1 MPAPISRATM
11 RGIVRTIL
19 IVDDQASFRSLAR
32 SMLEADGYLVV
43 GEAADGATAIARA
56 RSLKPD
62 LVLLDVQLPDLDG
75 FAVCEQLALG
85 PDPPPIVLTSTRP
98 VSSYRHRL
106 RMSGARGFIAK
117 SELTGSALAEIIEP
131 V

>member
-1 MPAPISRATM
+1 M
-11 RGIVRTIL
+11 RTIL

-43 GEAADGATAIARA
+43 GEAADGITAIARA
-56 RSLKPD
+56 RNLKPD
-62 LVLLDVQLPDLDG
+62 VILLDVQLPDLDG
-75 FAVCEQLALG
+75 LAVCEQLAMD
-85 PDPPPIVLTSTRP
+85 PEPPPIVLTSTRP

-106 RMSGARGFIAK
+106 RTSSARGFIGK
-117 SELTGSALAEIIEP
+117 SELTRSPLAEFLDP

>member
-1 MPAPISRATM
+1 M
-11 RGIVRTIL
+11 RTIL

-43 GEAADGATAIARA
+43 GEAADGITAIARA

-62 LVLLDVQLPDLDG
+62 LILLDVQLPDLDG
-75 FAVCEQLALG
+75 FAVCDQLAG
-85 PDPPPIVLTSTRP
+85 DHDPPPIVLTSTRP

-106 RMSGARGFIAK
+106 RTSSARGFIAK
-117 SELTGSALAEIIEP
+117 SELTGSALAEFVDP

>member
-1 MPAPISRATM
+1 M
-11 RGIVRTIL
+11 RTIL

-43 GEAADGATAIARA
+43 GEAADGTTAITRA

-62 LVLLDVQLPDLDG
+62 MVLLDIQLPDLDG
-75 FAVCEQLALG
+75 FAVCERLAAD
-85 PDPPPIVLTSTRP
+85 PDPPPVVLTSTRP
-98 VSSYRHRL
+98 ISAYRHRL
-106 RMSGARGFIAK
+106 RTSTARGFIAK
-117 SELTGSALAEIIEP
+117 SELTGSALAEIVEA

>member
-1 MPAPISRATM
+1 M

-43 GEAADGATAIARA
+43 GEAADGTTAIAQA

-75 FAVCEQLALG
+75 FAVCEQLALD
-85 PDPPPIVLTSTRP
+85 PDAPPIVLTSTRP
-98 VSSYRHRL
+98 ASSYRHRL
-106 RMSGARGFIAK
+106 RISGARGFIAK
-117 SELTGSALAEIIEP
+117 SELTGSALAEIMNP